1 MKISK
6 LQKKIYSLFC
16 AIFALSLGA
25 GSLLASA
32 DDLGYEGCSSAILK
46 MVDVRSKTK
55 DMLIS
60 VEWAILKF
68 LADAIDYF
76 DNAVS
81 ILLKLNLYDYLSDA
95 FSFGSMQAAVAAA
108 ASIALII
115 GVCAMVIFHDKI
127 HVSDFLMSVMVSMI
141 LLIAFPSFISA
152 CNALKTRGVKAA
164 QHVEIEGH
172 TENSS
177 VDKEGVV
184 TLSSLGSDLLG
195 EGVYDV
201 VNSVDYKKKMSY
213 TDVIGNSANV
223 KNINI
228 TGVLEPTDSK
238 PWTKYYVTDINDVQP
253 EQKKYSELTTENMM
267 ELLGLSREYYAYTH
281 VNDKFILVTTMLSNG
296 GIGCILYTSQ
306 HYPGGCVVSEE
317 DSKTIVSA
325 SFGTTVPYSVEI
337 GSLAYSDGSH
347 ITNVNSF
354 ESYLKDAI
362 ANNGYVRDAGLTQT
376 VGANSR
382 TIEEA
387 LEIIKDDVIR
397 DLNIKANTRN
407 VKSSKNIT
415 TEYKAEPLFTE
426 EDYEDLDDQSMV
438 KSAVREY
445 IDPGYIADYLYYWHI
460 DFLSTL
466 CLMLAVLICMIF
478 SGIKV
483 TTTLFEI
490 MFSQLITPFV
500 IATDLNNSGRA
511 KKAIQNMLLSNIILM
526 IVVILFRLYLS
537 VVWGVRE
544 SKYGDNFA
552 VVLIVIIAGAK
563 FVIDGP
569 DILTKLFGIDAGVKS
584 GAGAIMALSQ
594 ATQMGGYTAMSA
606 LNMGGHTLGAVK
618 NGGQKIAQKAGGA
631 ASGAIKGM
639 AGGVYGGV
647 SQGNSTLGK
656 VGRSIGGAT
665 VGGTVGAVGGAF
677 GHSDI
682 GAKAGYNTAG
692 GTDNIKQSV
701 GEAKDHFT
709 DSFKNMCGADG
720 GSSMTQSSGGMNG
733 KDGQN
738 GAPGVNGAAGE
749 KGADGKQ
756 GEKGQGFNPQ
766 NNQNDP
772 SSGSGSAGSQ
782 TATAPESK
790 ATASDSNNSKP
801 SASNSRNT
809 SASNN
814 TDQGSTQGSGFSE
827 PSPSTAANHDN
838 APRPT
843 AKTSNNT
850 KNTSDPSAEKG
861 KGL

>member
-1 MKISK
+1 MEDHH
-6 LQKKIYSLFC
+6 C
-16 AIFALSLGA
+16 A
-25 GSLLASA
+25 
-32 DDLGYEGCSSAILK
+32 
-46 MVDVRSKTK
+46 
-55 DMLIS
+55 
-60 VEWAILKF
+60 
-68 LADAIDYF
+68 
-76 DNAVS
+76 
-81 ILLKLNLYDYLSDA
+81 
-95 FSFGSMQAAVAAA
+95 
-108 ASIALII
+108 
-115 GVCAMVIFHDKI
+115 
-127 HVSDFLMSVMVSMI
+127 
-141 LLIAFPSFISA
+141 
-152 CNALKTRGVKAA
+152 
-164 QHVEIEGH
+164 
-172 TENSS
+172 
-177 VDKEGVV
+177 
-184 TLSSLGSDLLG
+184 
-195 EGVYDV
+195 
-201 VNSVDYKKKMSY
+201 
-213 TDVIGNSANV
+213 
-223 KNINI
+223 
-228 TGVLEPTDSK
+228 
-238 PWTKYYVTDINDVQP
+238 
-253 EQKKYSELTTENMM
+253 
-267 ELLGLSREYYAYTH
+267 YAH

-466 CLMLAVLICMIF
+466 CLMLAVLICLIF

-537 VVWGVRE
+537 VVWSVRE

-606 LNMGGHTLGAVK
+606 LNMGGHTLGTVK

-647 SQGNSTLGK
+647 SQGSSTLGK

-682 GAKAGYNTAG
+682 GAKAGYNTAAG
-692 GTDNIKQSV
+692 AGNIKQSV

-709 DSFKNMCGADG
+709 DNFKNMCGADG

-766 NNQNDP
+766 NDP

-782 TATAPESK
+782 TATALESK
-790 ATASDSNNSKP
+790 VTASGSNNSEP
-801 SASNSRNT
+801 SASSSRNT

-814 TDQGSTQGSGFSE
+814 TDQGSTQGNGFSE
-827 PSPSTAANHDN
+827 PSPSSAANHDN